1 MASISSKNLE
11 VQIANHQQHHHHQRR
26 EQRDEAIDSNSTG
39 SFHPRPS
46 VLYSLFSPFYI
57 FLRRLLS
64 FFLVG
69 RPLVLYYTRGRKK
82 GHSLINLCPVTFH
95 RDINIA

>member
-11 VQIANHQQHHHHQRR
+11 VQIANRQHHHQRR

-46 VLYSLFSPFYI
+46 VLYTASF
-57 FLRRLLS
+57 LLS
-64 FFLVG
+64 TFSYGDYYHFFWLDD
-69 RPLVLYYTRGRKK
+69 LLCCIILEAEKKAIASSICVLLLFTE
-82 GHSLINLCPVTFH
+82 I
-95 RDINIA
+95 

>member
-11 VQIANHQQHHHHQRR
+11 VQIANHQHHHQRR

-46 VLYSLFSPFYI
+46 VLLHTASF
-57 FLRRLLS
+57 LLS
-64 FFLVG
+64 TFSYGDYYHFFWLDD
-69 RPLVLYYTRGRKK
+69 LLCCIILEAEKKAIASSICVLLLFTE
-82 GHSLINLCPVTFH
+82 I
-95 RDINIA
+95 

>member
-11 VQIANHQQHHHHQRR
+11 VQIANHQHHHQRR

-46 VLYSLFSPFYI
+46 VLHTHSLFSPFYI

-69 RPLVLYYTRGRKK
+69 RPLVLYCTRGRKK